1 VKLLRNRVRML
12 QIEHEKAQKKVND
25 TAKKTNELVQ
35 LRMQNDMRFQE
46 VRQNLGFNSSSG
58 FEIGLIVTLVR
69 FKFVQKTN
77 DRSNKQ
83 HEQRAKQELHYQ
95 QSQERRNQ
103 VKNAK
108 LGMYMGKR
116 AGVQS
121 VRDKLRQDIQRKKEF
136 E

>member
-46 VRQNLGFNSSSG
+46 
-58 FEIGLIVTLVR
+58 
-69 FKFVQKTN
+69 KTN